1 MDRPPLGL
9 AVGSLNPAK
18 VAAVAAAAARL
29 LPGVPVTGTVVQSG
43 VSHQPLG
50 LGPVR
55 RGAVRRAW
63 EAAGPRTWGIG
74 LENGLVRRSG
84 RLYVVGWCAVA
95 AGRRVLG
102 AASCP
107 EYLVPSA
114 LAADVEATLAAGG
127 TLAEA
132 TAHVAGG
139 TAGAWGERGTVALVT
154 FGAMERAE
162 LWRPAVVL
170 ALGVACWE
178 AGLRDAMV
186 PGAGGAGGSP
196 DPSGV

>member
-1 MDRPPLGL
+1 MDRVPTGL

-29 LPGVPVTGTVVQSG
+29 LPGVPVATAAVRSG

-63 EAAGPRTWGIG
+63 AAAGPGTWGVG

-84 RLYVVGWCAVA
+84 RLYVVGWCAVS
-95 AGRRVLG
+95 AGHRVLG

-114 LAADVEATLAAGG
+114 LAAVVEATLAAGG

-132 TAHVAGG
+132 AAHAAGG

-154 FGAMERAE
+154 SGAMERAE
-162 LWRPAVVL
+162 LWRPAVLL

-178 AGLRDAMV
+178 AGLRDAAA
-186 PGAGGAGGSP
+186 PGGGGAGGSP
-196 DPSGV
+196 DLSGV